1 MSSFFWDRVNEH
13 ITSSIILPT
22 NECKYKIC
30 LGKENNNSSKY
41 LNVKTSNTFAK
52 KSRFSYTRPV
62 DGVTR
67 LIVYNCSNI
76 TGLDQIVHRGSKVV
90 VEVLNGV

>member
-41 LNVKTSNTFAK
+41 LDVKTSNAFAK
-52 KSRFSYTRPV
+52 NL
-62 DGVTR
+62 GLVTFDQ
-67 LIVYNCSNI
+67 LMEL
-76 TGLDQIVHRGSKVV
+76 LD
-90 VEVLNGV
+90 